1 MRYRRHPY
9 QGSGQLPQATADAL
23 IPAMNYF
30 AAWYVLAL
38 VAVLFI
44 GIETRG
50 RTIDEIDATLTARA
64 SLDKMPAAL

>member
-1 MRYRRHPY
+1 VAVIA
-9 QGSGQLPQATADAL
+9 GSSNYVSPQATIDVL

-30 AAWYVLAL
+30 AAWYILGI

-44 GIETRG
+44 GFETRG